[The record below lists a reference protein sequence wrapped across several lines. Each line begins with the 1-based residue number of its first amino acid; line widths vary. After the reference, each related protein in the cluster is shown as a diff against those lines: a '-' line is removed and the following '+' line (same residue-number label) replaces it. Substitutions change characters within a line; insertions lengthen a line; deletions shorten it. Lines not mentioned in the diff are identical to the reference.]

1 MASPND
7 RLREV
12 AYAYFEQN
20 PAPAL
25 APKLLAALDKE
36 EGEFVRPALVRAL
49 AAMAKDPKVVEVL
62 MRDAMRGVD
71 YFRSTVIEA
80 IGDYKIAAAMPRLV
94 EIAKLEG
101 PLQDDAATAIG
112 KIGDKNQLGTL
123 AAMQQS
129 APKET
134 QPAVAAA
141 ICLLGT
147 NCSAHIGYL
156 EKTLTFADTYPG
168 YQDLLR
174 GAAAGLGNIAR
185 QGNDEALRILFDV
198 GIPSQDPVRAP
209 VTLAIGLVALRNTP
223 LMLKTLAGASRSG
236 RRRRHRRR
244 GLRHARGRSRGGAV
258 LRRGPQG
265 LLGRCR
271 RLADEKAVRTADHQ
285 ARLLEPGTGE
295 PWKPGTDMDYKS
307 SGVDIDAGNETV
319 RRIKRLAKA
328 TFTPG
333 VLSDIG
339 SFGGLFKLDTA
350 AYKEPVLVSSAD
362 GVGTKLKVAFMANA
376 APHHRRGSRQ
386 SLRQRHPGAGRDA
399 AVLPRLPRDR
409 PAVAGRGGA
418 DRRRPREGLHGQRLR
433 AARRRDGRDA
443 GLLRRRRIRRGRLHR
458 RRRRSRADRRRAF
471 DRRSAT
477 C

>member
-1 MASPND
+1 MAAGRTIRRAPTAPAVTALLQAVSEHADGYVRFRALTLLTGFSDPRTEDAMETAMASPND

-20 PAPAL
+20 PSPAL
-25 APKLLAALDKE
+25 RAEAAR
-36 EGEFVRPALVRAL
+36 RPRQGRGRVRA
-49 AAMAKDPKVVEVL
+49 AGAGPRARRDPARIRRSSRSL

-71 YFRSTVIEA
+71 FFRSTVIEA

-141 ICLLGT
+141 ICLMGT

-209 VTLAIGLVALRNTP
+209 VTLAIGLVALAQHAADVEDA
-223 LMLKTLAGASRSG
+223 AGAARSG
-236 RRRRHRRR
+236 RRHRHRRR
-244 GLRHARGRSRGGAV
+244 GLRHARGGSRGGAV

-265 LLGRCR
+265 LLGRSR
-271 RLADEKAVRTADHQ
+271 RLAHQKAVRTADQ
-285 ARLLEPGTGE
+285 P
-295 PWKPGTDMDYKS
+295 
-307 SGVDIDAGNETV
+307 N
-319 RRIKRLAKA
+319 
-328 TFTPG
+328 
-333 VLSDIG
+333 
-339 SFGGLFKLDTA
+339 
-350 AYKEPVLVSSAD
+350 
-362 GVGTKLKVAFMANA
+362 
-376 APHHRRGSRQ
+376 
-386 SLRQRHPGAGRDA
+386 
-399 AVLPRLPRDR
+399 
-409 PAVAGRGGA
+409 
-418 DRRRPREGLHGQRLR
+418 
-433 AARRRDGRDA
+433 
-443 GLLRRRRIRRGRLHR
+443 
-458 RRRRSRADRRRAF
+458 
-471 DRRSAT
+471 
-477 C
+477 